1 MPFPAQFLQ
10 SLFRLSWFSVKTL
23 PEPFTESWIES
34 WLTISE
40 EVCEGSKKNCC
51 TFFAGDGLH
60 ALQDLAAVGCDPDLV
75 MSLFSR
81 YLWDKTIPEQE
92 QFDSNVK
99 AHQANLTAVQA
110 TRHLFRLHTWEES
123 AETKLVA
130 KALDGLETIVQ
141 GYLDELDFT
150 TGGVLRPDSRRTMP
164 R

>member
-75 MSLFSR
+75 MSPF
-81 YLWDKTIPEQE
+81 
-92 QFDSNVK
+92 
-99 AHQANLTAVQA
+99 
-110 TRHLFRLHTWEES
+110 
-123 AETKLVA
+123 
-130 KALDGLETIVQ
+130 
-141 GYLDELDFT
+141 FT
-150 TGGVLRPDSRRTMP
+150 VSLG
-164 R
+164 